1 MNKTISRVSEELKY
15 RLQSFGSENDFLEL
29 LNVDGLCIILDTHF
43 KEYKDD
49 FVSNMLKIQTEL
61 EKEPK
66 PDFMEIRNQYRVA
79 VKNWLDSHSSQKQQT
94 GK

>member
-1 MNKTISRVSEELKY
+1 
-15 RLQSFGSENDFLEL
+15 
-29 LNVDGLCIILDTHF
+29 
-43 KEYKDD
+43 
-49 FVSNMLKIQTEL
+49 MLKIQTEL

-79 VKNWLDSHSSQKQQT
+79 VKNWLDSYSSQKQQT